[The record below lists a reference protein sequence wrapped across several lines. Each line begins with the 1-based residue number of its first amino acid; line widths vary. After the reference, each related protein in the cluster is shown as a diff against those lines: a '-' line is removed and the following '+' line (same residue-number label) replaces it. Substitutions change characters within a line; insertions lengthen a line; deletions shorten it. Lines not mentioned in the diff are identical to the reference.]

1 MRHPLGSLYAALLLA
16 CLPWGV
22 TASEG
27 VGLFSADAG
36 AAPLLSPA
44 QPSWSPLSELA
55 GSGGA
60 AHGGAFAELPASG
73 ELRSRSARMDVG
85 RLSAARRD
93 VERAGPVR
101 LNLNLFADAE
111 FEAVMER
118 TAPTASGYT
127 LTGRLAGDPLSM
139 VVVAVNGEHAAG
151 TVWSSRGVHSIRA
164 RDGVAVVRQLDP
176 AAGGRCGVGEASP
189 DKSPLSPSHGSNSTT
204 SKPLSAV
211 PSQTINSPSPPRA
224 AAALSVMPRTDN
236 GHPPDD
242 GSVIDV
248 LLVYPPQARK
258 IEGGHRA
265 MRALIDRDIAMANEA
280 YRTSGAAQRIAL
292 VAAVEIDF
300 PLPKPYLD
308 GNESINM
315 VFKLM
320 FKSDGH
326 MDEVHALRDS
336 YAADLVHLYLGSS
349 IYAVPGLGSR
359 AFLLNRENVQEASEI
374 AAFGISHASLTLAH
388 ELGHN
393 MGLHHDRSD
402 INRNRIDPYS
412 APPSLPFHSYGYG
425 YLAHSPSN
433 EFPWATIMANG
444 GLEVP
449 RFSTPRQKYPD
460 ESGVPL
466 GVPGDEWTTSVD
478 GPADAVRSLNDT
490 RRLVANYRASAAHCT
505 YALSPPPPDVSAAG
519 GVYRV
524 RVEAPPGCAWSA
536 RADGDGSAVVT
547 SGANGS
553 GAGEVAYQVLA
564 NEDLER
570 EAAILVAGEVYPV
583 RQAAGRT
590 VESICERE
598 PSIRQAILAAVGKRG
613 CEDVAATDLASIR
626 GLRLRLKDGD
636 LTVLP
641 HRAFDGLTNL
651 RSLFIVDN
659 NLREIERGAFQGLT
673 NLRKLYLEGNNLSE
687 IKRGAFQGLT
697 NLHWLFLNDN
707 NIGKIERGAFQGL
720 TKLGY
725 LSLSGNPL
733 VLKAGMFAG
742 LSGLETLE
750 LIGGGIAKLDPNT
763 FEGLSNLSE
772 LRLNDNALE
781 TLRPGVFTG
790 LSSLTHL
797 RLQNNKLRMLARG
810 ALEGL
815 SELLYLFLDDNRLAE
830 LEPGALQGPTNLGV
844 FLGGNRLTTLN
855 RGTFDGL
862 NDQISG
868 LFLDRNGIT
877 ALYPN
882 LFDGIRGG
890 LEVLSLQDNRLTIL
904 KPGTFSDMPS
914 LRYLNLDGNRL
925 RELDRSVFGGD
936 RLTLK
941 WLHLGRNNLTSLTPG
956 LVDILRGTK
965 SFDGESTLINLQ
977 VDANQLESLPPGLF
991 EGLAGLLKL
1000 DLRRNPGAPFALMA
1014 NLVAL
1019 PAAGAGSSR
1028 PNAVAAEVA
1037 EGAPFDMTVKLSA
1050 AGAVLSA
1057 SEVLIP
1063 KGATRSAP
1071 VSVAPTGT
1079 NPVTIRLG
1087 LEHDAPIDQCDEGQ
1101 WRTLGLICYGGIRAF
1116 PGPPLVLYGLPDQTL
1131 PLDGTVNLHLRSAFP
1146 DFPEGTTFTAELS
1159 NPVAEAVVE
1168 GGTLRVS
1175 WAGGGAAT
1183 VTVAATGPDGRRG
1196 TRRFEVRA
1204 LAPPEAVGG
1213 ISNLSVVAGESTR
1226 VAVSD
1231 KFRDSDGGLLTY
1243 AAESSD
1249 PTVVSVSVDGGVV
1262 GVAGREPGA
1271 ATVTLTA
1278 TDPDGL
1284 SATLTFR
1291 VTVVRDIN
1299 SYWGGWRSVL
1309 LKSPSSADG
1318 DES

>member
-1 MRHPLGSLYAALLLA
+1 MRRPLRTLCAALLLA

-22 TASEG
+22 TATEG

-36 AAPLLSPA
+36 AAPLLNPA
-44 QPSWSPLSELA
+44 QSARSLLSEPT

-60 AHGGAFAELPASG
+60 AHGGVFPELPASG
-73 ELRSRSARMDVG
+73 ELRSRSARMDLG

-93 VERAGPVR
+93 VERGSPAR
-101 LNLNLFADAE
+101 LSLNLFADAE

-139 VVVAVNGEHAAG
+139 VVVAVNGEHMAG

-164 RDGVAVVRQLDP
+164 TGGVAEIRQLNP
-176 AAGGRCGVGEASP
+176 AASGRCGVGEASP
-189 DKSPLSPSHGSNSTT
+189 DKAPLSPSHGPNSTT
-204 SKPLSAV
+204 SKLLSAV

-248 LLVYPPQARK
+248 LFVYPARVRRF
-258 IEGGHRA
+258 EGGHRA
-265 MRALIDRDIAMANEA
+265 MRALIDRDVAMVNEA
-280 YRTSGAAQRIAL
+280 YRTSGAEQRIAL
-292 VAAVEIDF
+292 VAAVETDL
-300 PLPKPYLD
+300 PLSVAVDIQDSTGY
-308 GNESINM
+308 
-315 VFKLM
+315 KLKS
-320 FKSDGH
+320 KSDGH

-336 YAADLVHLYLGSS
+336 YAADFVHLHLGSEL
-349 IYAVPGLGSR
+349 GLMPTREGAGLLSR
-359 AFLLNRENVQEASEI
+359 ANVSDAD
-374 AAFGISHASLTLAH
+374 AVAFSVSRSIHLAH

-393 MGLHHDRSD
+393 MGLHHDRGEAYPPD
-402 INRNRIDPYS
+402 APAVPQGLLHPYS
-412 APPSLPFHSYGYG
+412 YG
-425 YLAHSPSN
+425 YLAPKPN
-433 EFPWATIMANG
+433 DDYPWATIMAYYG
-444 GLEVP
+444 YRLP
-449 RFSTPRQKYPD
+449 RFSNPRQRYPD

-466 GVPGDEWTTSVD
+466 GVPGEEWTTRVD
-478 GPADAVRSLNDT
+478 GPADAVRSLNNT
-490 RRLVANYRASAAHCT
+490 RRLVANHRASASRCT
-505 YALSPPPPDVSAAG
+505 YALSPPPPDVPAAG
-519 GVYRV
+519 GEYRV
-524 RVEAPPGCAWSA
+524 RVEAPSGCAWSA
-536 RADGDGSAVVT
+536 RADGDGFAVVT

-553 GAGEVAYQVLA
+553 GAGEVAYRVLA
-564 NEDLER
+564 NKGLER
-570 EAAILVAGEVYPV
+570 EPAILVAGEVYSLPQAGV
-583 RQAAGRT
+583 RE
-590 VESICERE
+590 VKSVCERE
-598 PSIRQAILAAVGKRG
+598 PPIRRAILKKVGKR
-613 CEDVAATDLASIR
+613 CEDVTADDLAGISSFGR
-626 GLRLRLKDGD
+626 EDVDGD
-636 LTVLP
+636 LPVLSP
-641 HRAFDGLTNL
+641 GAFDGLRNL
-651 RSLFIVDN
+651 RGF
-659 NLREIERGAFQGLT
+659 LRLEGKGIGTVAPGAFDGLDK
-673 NLRKLYLEGNNLSE
+673 LRYLYLNDNNLSE
-687 IKRGAFQGLT
+687 VAPGAF
-697 NLHWLFLNDN
+697 
-707 NIGKIERGAFQGL
+707 RGMPS
-720 TKLGY
+720 LGH
-725 LSLSGNPL
+725 LDLSGNRLAMQP
-733 VLKAGMFAG
+733 GMFSG
-742 LSGLETLE
+742 LSELESLSLNE
-750 LIGGGIAKLDPNT
+750 SRIAKLGPNS
-763 FEGLSNLSE
+763 FEGLSNLEGLFLEDNELETLAPGAFEGLSRLRQ
-772 LRLNDNALE
+772 LRLNNNELE
-781 TLRPGVFTG
+781 TLAPGAFGGLSKLRYLALEGNELEALAPGVFQG
-790 LSSLTHL
+790 LEKLERL
-797 RLQNNKLRMLARG
+797 RLSNNRLARLKPG
-810 ALEGL
+810 MFVGLAGLRHLVLDRNGIAALEPDVFADLSLFGL
-815 SELLYLFLDDNRLAE
+815 YLDDNRLTE
-830 LEPGALQGPTNLGV
+830 LKPGV
-844 FLGGNRLTTLN
+844 FAHLSSLRNLFLEGNALSELDPSLFGSNPPGFMKRLHLGGNNLRSLQPGLTTL
-855 RGTFDGL
+855 
-862 NDQISG
+862 
-868 LFLDRNGIT
+868 
-877 ALYPN
+877 
-882 LFDGIRGG
+882 
-890 LEVLSLQDNRLTIL
+890 
-904 KPGTFSDMPS
+904 
-914 LRYLNLDGNRL
+914 L
-925 RELDRSVFGGD
+925 REIERPGIIS
-936 RLTLK
+936 
-941 WLHLGRNNLTSLTPG
+941 LTSLR
-956 LVDILRGTK
+956 L
-965 SFDGESTLINLQ
+965 
-977 VDANQLESLPPGLF
+977 DANQLEGLPTGLF
-991 EGLAGLLKL
+991 EGLALLLKL

-1019 PAAGAGSSR
+1019 PAAGAASSR

-1037 EGAPFDMTVKLSA
+1037 EGAPFDMTVKLSV

-1063 KGATRSAP
+1063 KGATRSAS
-1071 VSVAPTGT
+1071 VSVTRAGAA
-1079 NPVTIRLG
+1079 PVTIQLG
-1087 LEHDAPIDQCDEGQ
+1087 LEHDAEIDQCDEGQ
-1101 WRTLGLICYGGIRAF
+1101 WRTFRVFCYGGIRPVA
-1116 PGPPLVLYGLPDQTL
+1116 GPPLVLYGLPDQTL